1 MSFKLTRIDALDGC
15 SVDTVGLADLLGD
28 PGWHTVYMF
37 NYMYDLPW
45 LARHLGPTADVD
57 MHVVYG
63 YKTSANEEGKDLE
76 SDKQKCEN
84 QAQSNVR
91 FHLHGVRLIN
101 QYATHHS
108 KIMILVGRSTLQIII
123 HTANMIEFDW
133 ANMTQGLWISPL
145 LSRKESPTPHSRFR
159 GDFTRYLMA
168 YNISAVTK
176 LAESFTDYDF
186 SDIRDTLVASV
197 PGQHLKPW
205 WGLRRL
211 KRELSELHVE
221 ESVCQISSIATLP
234 QNFLPRLASALNCA
248 LSGLSIVYPTMQNIE
263 ESLNGWQ
270 SGGSIH
276 LKRKTTAHDTQYDR
290 LRPHFRQWKGLKHS
304 RDRAA
309 PHIKT
314 YTGITDNQS
323 QYFLLTSA
331 NLSPQ
336 AWGSENPKKGTIYIQ
351 SWECGV
357 LRKHGEIPSIYNLPL
372 TPYGPQDKAWS
383 VDTFLASID

>member
-1 MSFKLTRIDALDGC
+1 MSFKLTKIEALDGC
-15 SVDTVGLADLLGD
+15 SVDTVGLADLLANTA
-28 PGWHTVYMF
+28 WHTIYMF

-45 LARHLGPTADVD
+45 VVSHFPPNADID
-57 MHVVYG
+57 MHVIYG
-63 YKTSANEEGKDLE
+63 YKASANQEGKDLE
-76 SDKQKCEN
+76 AGKRECARNASK
-84 QAQSNVR
+84 VR
-91 FHLHGVRLIN
+91 LHLHGVRLIN

-108 KIMILVGRSTLQIII
+108 KIMIFVGASRLQIVI

-133 ANMTQGLWISPL
+133 ANMTQGVWISPL
-145 LSRKESPTPHSRFR
+145 LERQDAPTPHSRFR

-168 YNISAVTK
+168 YNIPAVTK
-176 LAESFTDYDF
+176 LAESFTNYNF
-186 SDIRDTLVASV
+186 SGIHDTLVASV

-211 KRELSELHVE
+211 KQELAELHVE
-221 ESVCQISSIATLP
+221 ESICQISSIATLP
-234 QNFLPRLASALNCA
+234 QQFLPKLASCLNCP
-248 LSGLSIVYPTMQNIE
+248 LSGLAVVYPTMQNIQ

-276 LKRKTTAHDTQYDR
+276 LKRKTTAHDNQYDR
-290 LRPHFRQWKGLKHS
+290 LAPHLRQWKNLRHA

-314 YTGITDNQS
+314 YTGITDNQA
-323 QYFLLTSA
+323 QYFLLTST
-331 NLSPQ
+331 NLSTQ

-357 LRKHGEIPSIYNLPL
+357 LRKHGEIPLIYNLPL
-372 TPYGPQDKAWS
+372 VPYGPQDKAWS
-383 VDTFLASID
+383 VDTFLASVS